1 MTQRKRVFIADK
13 LKDDALRILE
23 ECDHIEL
30 DNRPGLEAMDKR
42 AAVEQAHALIVRSQT
57 KVTKELLASA
67 GRLELVVRAGVGVDN
82 IDLEAA
88 TRRGVVVQNVPEG
101 NVWSAAEHT
110 IALILALA
118 RNVPQA
124 HASMKAG
131 RWDRGEF
138 TGVEVQGKSLGVVG
152 LGKIGRHVV
161 QMARGL
167 GFRVFVYDPFVSVNL
182 AEQLHVELTSDL
194 ADLVANVDFLTVH
207 VPSSAETKGLI
218 NGKLLQRCRPGL
230 RLVNCAR
237 GGIVDEQA
245 LLEALESG
253 SVGFAALDVF
263 SEEPPGLTPL
273 LEHPNV
279 IATPHL
285 GASTR
290 EAQANVALAA
300 SQQVVDY
307 LVERKLHSPVNA
319 VTLDPDLRDELDPY
333 HQMAL
338 KLGRLQAQLL
348 AGNPERVV
356 VKFFG
361 DSWAPRVQSYLASGV
376 LAGFLGRKSAT
387 PVNVINAR
395 TLAKDQGLAVEERA
409 EGKSRYFASMLRV
422 EVTDSAGSR
431 EVGGAIRGLRG
442 LRLISLNDYQFDAVL
457 EGYVI
462 ILANEDRP
470 GMIGVI
476 GTAVADHGVNISNLS
491 LGRLKDGGQAIAVL
505 NVDQPCPPQ
514 ALEDLRGRDGIL
526 WVKSADVED

>member
-13 LKDDALRILE
+13 LRDDALRILE
-23 ECDHIEL
+23 DCKEIEL
-30 DNRPGLEAMDKR
+30 DNRPGLGPDEKL
-42 AAVEQAHALIVRSQT
+42 AAVAKAHAVIVRSET
-57 KVTKELLASA
+57 KVTKELLAA
-67 GRLELVVRAGVGVDN
+67 ADLLELVVRAGVGVDN
-82 IDLEAA
+82 IDLDAA

-101 NVWSAAEHT
+101 NVRSAAEHT
-110 IALILALA
+110 IALILSLA
-118 RNVPQA
+118 RNLPQA
-124 HASMKAG
+124 NASMKAG
-131 RWDRGEF
+131 RWDRSKF
-138 TGVEVQGKSLGVVG
+138 TGVEVQGKRLGVVG

-167 GFRVFVYDPFVSVNL
+167 GFRVFVYDPWVSANL
-182 AEQLHVELTSDL
+182 AEQLNVELMSDL
-194 ADLVANVDFLTVH
+194 TDLAANVDFLTVH
-207 VPSSAETKGLI
+207 VPSSPETKGLI
-218 NGKLLQRCRPGL
+218 NKQLLQSCRPGL

-237 GGIVDEQA
+237 GGIVDEAA
-245 LLEALESG
+245 LLEALNAG
-253 SVGFAALDVF
+253 SVGAAALDVF
-263 SEEPPGLTPL
+263 SDEPPGLTPL
-273 LEHPNV
+273 IEHPQV

-319 VTLDPDLRDELDPY
+319 VTLDPELRDELDPY
-333 HQMAL
+333 QQLAL
-338 KLGRLQAQLL
+338 KLGRLQSQLL
-348 AGNPERVV
+348 EGNPERIV

-361 DSWAPRVQSYLASGV
+361 DSWTERVQSYLASGV
-376 LAGFLGRKSAT
+376 LAGFLGRMSAT

-409 EGKSRYFASMLRV
+409 EGKSRYFASMLKV

-442 LRLISLNDYQFDAVL
+442 LRLISLNEYQFDAVL
-457 EGYVI
+457 EGHTL

-476 GTAVADHGVNISNLS
+476 GTAVAAHSINISNLS
-491 LGRLKDGGQAIAVL
+491 LGRLKTGGQAIAVL
-505 NVDQPCPPQ
+505 NVDQACSPE
-514 ALEDLRGRDGIL
+514 ALEDLRSRDGIL
-526 WVKSADVED
+526 WVKPADVER